1 IDFVSRQVDRAWD
14 HFCTGGVLSEDAV
27 HDFAFLE
34 KVEKDEMKVTDLF
47 GMLGDLFANG
57 TLGHFEEE

>member
-1 IDFVSRQVDRAWD
+1 M
-14 HFCTGGVLSEDAV
+14 

-57 TLGHFEEE
+57 TLGHFEEEVCEPGFRIRQLAFRR